1 MGQVEKVSW
10 PDRVFVNFLK
20 KSSQNDYFYWPEV
33 RDRANVSPMVIF
45 SPKVKVSKESRKF
58 KVLNL
63 NAVVTAFAWFSR
75 KYF

>member
-1 MGQVEKVSW
+1 MGQVVKVSR

-33 RDRANVSPMVIF
+33 RDRANVSPTVIF
-45 SPKVKVSKESRKF
+45 FTKVKISKESRKF

-63 NAVVTAFAWFSR
+63 NAVVTAFGGFSR